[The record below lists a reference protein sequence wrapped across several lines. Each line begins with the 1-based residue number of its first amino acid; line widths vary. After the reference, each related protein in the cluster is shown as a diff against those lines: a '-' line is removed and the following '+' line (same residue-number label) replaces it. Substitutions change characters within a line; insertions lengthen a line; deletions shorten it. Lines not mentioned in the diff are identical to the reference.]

1 MLRPLLPRA
10 ALCVAL
16 VVPGAALAQNGDTL
30 RLSIGDAVT
39 RAERLGDAA
48 RLAGAQLEISEVQL
62 DLARATAL
70 PTLRVN
76 GGYTRSFRSARGAA
90 VGRLFG
96 QVNTYTISGTFTQPI
111 FQGGRAIHGIRTA
124 SRLRG
129 AARLVAEDARVAAA
143 LDAQRAYLNVLL
155 AGRLSEIQQSNLT
168 LASERVTQAERLLA
182 GGRVARYD
190 VLRARVERANAEP
203 LALDAENARAV
214 ALLDLKRLLG
224 IPFDQPL
231 ELTSRLDAGG
241 VIASLA
247 SFTPDSI
254 DGMSAARARLS
265 VRAAELT
272 ASARREG
279 IKVARADLL
288 PTISIFVSGGAQA
301 FPEAGLPPLAGRVP
315 CAVRDTTPAGRC
327 AIRAPQNGGFFPD
340 LSGGVQLSWN
350 LFDYFRT
357 RGNIDLAQAQAD
369 LARIQYE
376 TERDAAAVEIERAKA
391 ELLRARSFY
400 AARQQAAEESQE
412 TFRLAS
418 LRYNR
423 GLGTQLDVSD
433 AQIAQLTAET
443 NEARAAVDLYLAA
456 AELAYSLGRPLPL
469 PPSAPVPVR
478 ATSNSRE
485 PNSP

>member
-16 VVPGAALAQNGDTL
+16 VVPGALVAQHGDTL
-30 RLSIGDAVT
+30 RLSIGDAVA

-48 RLAGAQLEISEVQL
+48 RLAQAQLEISDVQL
-62 DLARATAL
+62 DLARASAL
-70 PTLRVN
+70 PTLRVT

-96 QVNTYTISGTFTQPI
+96 QVNTYTVSGTFNQPI
-111 FQGGRAIHGIRTA
+111 FQGGRAIYGIRA
-124 SRLRG
+124 ANRLRG

-190 VLRARVERANAEP
+190 VLRARVERANVEP

-224 IPFDQPL
+224 IPLDQPL

-254 DGMSAARARLS
+254 DATSAARARLS

-288 PTISIFVSGGAQA
+288 PTLSVFVAGGAQA
-301 FPEAGLPPLAGRVP
+301 FPEEGFPPLAGRVP
-315 CAVRDTTPAGRC
+315 CAVRAANGSCQT
-327 AIRAPQNGGFFPD
+327 RAAQNGGFFPD

-357 RGNIDLAQAQAD
+357 RGNIDLAQAQAE

-400 AARQQAAEESQE
+400 AARQQAAQESQE

-456 AELAYSLGRPLPL
+456 AELAYTLGRPLPL
-469 PPSAPVPVR
+469 PPSAPEPVR

>member
-1 MLRPLLPRA
+1 MHRTLSPRA

-16 VVPGAALAQNGDTL
+16 VVPGALLAQRGDTL
-30 RLSIGDAVT
+30 RLSIGDAVA
-39 RAERLGDAA
+39 RAGRQGNAA
-48 RLAGAQLEISEVQL
+48 RLAAAQLEISDVQL
-62 DLARATAL
+62 DLARASAL
-70 PTLRVN
+70 PTMRVT

-96 QVNTYTISGTFTQPI
+96 QVNTYTIGGTFTQPI
-111 FQGGRAIHGIRTA
+111 FQGGRALYGIRAA

-224 IPFDQPL
+224 IPLDQSL

-254 DGMSAARARLS
+254 DAMSAARARLS

-272 ASARREG
+272 ASARREA
-279 IKVARADLL
+279 IRVARADML
-288 PTISIFVSGGAQA
+288 PNVSLFVSGGAQA
-301 FPEAGLPPLAGRVP
+301 FPEAGTPPLAGHLPCVVRRDDGSCQTRV
-315 CAVRDTTPAGRC
+315 
-327 AIRAPQNGGFFPD
+327 QNGGFFPD
-340 LSGGVQLSWN
+340 LSAGFQLSWN

-357 RGNIDLAQAQAD
+357 KGNIDLAQAQAD
-369 LARIQYE
+369 LARIQLE

-400 AARQQAAEESQE
+400 AARRQAAQEAQE

-456 AELAYSLGRPLPL
+456 AELAYTLGRPLPL
-469 PPSAPVPVR
+469 PPSAPEPVR
-478 ATSNSRE
+478 ATSNSSE
-485 PNSP
+485 SNSP

>member
-1 MLRPLLPRA
+1 MPQSLQWRA

-16 VVPGAALAQNGDTL
+16 VVPGAAVAQRGDTL
-30 RLSIGDAVT
+30 RLSIGDAVR
-39 RAERLGDAA
+39 RAEVQGDAA
-48 RLAGAQLEISEVQL
+48 RLASAQLEITDAQL
-62 DLARATAL
+62 DLARATAF
-70 PTLRVN
+70 PSLRVT
-76 GGYTRSFRSARGAA
+76 GGYVRSFRSARAQA

-96 QVNTYTISGTFTQPI
+96 QVNTYTVAGTFTQPV
-111 FQGGRAIHGIRTA
+111 FQGGRAIYGIRAA

-143 LDAQRAYLNVLL
+143 LDAQRAYLTVLL

-190 VLRARVERANAEP
+190 VLRARVERANVEP

-224 IPFDQPL
+224 IPLDQPL

-247 SFTPDSI
+247 SFSPDSI
-254 DGMSAARARLS
+254 QGMSAASARLS

-272 ASARREG
+272 ANARREG
-279 IKVARADLL
+279 VRVARADLL
-288 PTISIFVSGGAQA
+288 PTVSVFVSGGAQA
-301 FPEAGLPPLAGRVP
+301 FPEEGFPPLAGRVP
-315 CAVRDTTPAGRC
+315 CATRAADGSC
-327 AIRAPQNGGFFPD
+327 ATRALQNGGFFPD
-340 LSGGVQLSWN
+340 LSGGIQLSWN

-357 RGNIDLAQAQAD
+357 KGNIDLAQAQAA

-400 AARQQAAEESQE
+400 AARQQAAQESQE

-456 AELAYSLGRPLPL
+456 AELAYTLGRPLPL
-469 PPSAPVPVR
+469 PPSVADPVR
-478 ATSNSRE
+478 STSNTARDANA
-485 PNSP
+485 P